1 MQDLI
6 WFCLMLSITVTF
18 SILNLKHNL
27 DTNKVRFYTN
37 VGKALD
43 TVRSELP
50 SAFSSHNIDV
60 SVLADRITV
69 IHENKNKITMT
80 KKLYATTIKSLQVA
94 CVFLSIY
101 PCVNVKKIDYDE
113 EMNMIQCLVDIS
125 LPDATDTK
133 NIILWEGIFYF
144 VLDDTGLI
152 QSHILDRK
160 ILTSKMPHKN
170 NSSELHWLKTQVNY
184 IG

>member
-18 SILNLKHNL
+18 SILKHNL

-37 VGKALD
+37 VGKTLD

-50 SAFSSHNIDV
+50 SVFSSHNIDDT
-60 SVLADRITV
+60 VLAHRITV
-69 IHENKNKITMT
+69 IHENKNKITIT
-80 KKLYATTIKSLQVA
+80 KNLYVATIQSLQVA
-94 CVFLSIY
+94 CVLLSIY

-113 EMNMIQCLVDIS
+113 EMNIIQCLVDIS
-125 LPDATDTK
+125 LPDTTESK
-133 NIILWEGIFYF
+133 NRILWEGIFYF
-144 VLDDTGLI
+144 VLDDIGLI

-160 ILTSKMPHKN
+160 IPTSKMPQKN
-170 NSSELHWLKTQVNY
+170 NSSALHWLKTQANY

>member
-1 MQDLI
+1 
-6 WFCLMLSITVTF
+6 MLSITVTF

-37 VGKALD
+37 VGKTLD

-50 SAFSSHNIDV
+50 SVFSSHNIDV
-60 SVLADRITV
+60 SVLANRITV

-80 KKLYATTIKSLQVA
+80 KNLYVSTIKSLQVA
-94 CVFLSIY
+94 CLLLSVY

-125 LPDATDTK
+125 LPDTMETK
-133 NIILWEGIFYF
+133 NRILWEGIFYF
-144 VLDDTGLI
+144 VLDDAGLI
-152 QSHILDRK
+152 QTHILDRK
-160 ILTSKMPHKN
+160 IPTSKMPQRN
-170 NSSELHWLKTQVNY
+170 NSSELHWLKFQANY

>member
-1 MQDLI
+1 MVFLL
-6 WFCLMLSITVTF
+6 WCCMMLSITVTF
-18 SILNLKHNL
+18 SILKYNL
-27 DTNKVRFYTN
+27 DTNKARFYTN

-50 SAFSSHNIDV
+50 SVFSSHNIDV
-60 SVLADRITV
+60 SVLANRITV

-80 KKLYATTIKSLQVA
+80 KNLYVATIQSLQVA

-101 PCVNVKKIDYDE
+101 PCVNVKKFDYDE

-160 ILTSKMPHKN
+160 IPTSKIPQKN
-170 NSSELHWLKTQVNY
+170 NSSELHWLKSQVSY

>member
-6 WFCLMLSITVTF
+6 WFCLMFSITVTF
-18 SILNLKHNL
+18 SISKHNV

-37 VGKALD
+37 VGKTLD

-50 SAFSSHNIDV
+50 SIFSSHNIDV

-80 KKLYATTIKSLQVA
+80 KKLYATTIQSLQVA

-125 LPDATDTK
+125 LPDISDTK
-133 NIILWEGIFYF
+133 NRILWEGIFYF
-144 VLDDTGLI
+144 VLDDAGLI
-152 QSHILDRK
+152 ESHILDRK
-160 ILTSKMPHKN
+160 IPTSKIPQKN
-170 NSSELHWLKTQVNY
+170 NSSELHWLKTQAN
-184 IG
+184 

>member
-1 MQDLI
+1 MLFLL
-6 WFCLMLSITVTF
+6 WCCLMLSTTF
-18 SILNLKHNL
+18 SILKHNI

-37 VGKALD
+37 VGKTLD

-50 SAFSSHNIDV
+50 SIFSSPNIDF
-60 SVLADRITV
+60 SVLADHITV

-80 KKLYATTIKSLQVA
+80 KKLYAATIQSIQAA

-101 PCVNVKKIDYDE
+101 PCVNVKKFDYDD

-125 LPDATDTK
+125 LTDISDTK
-133 NIILWEGIFYF
+133 NRILWEGIFYF
-144 VLDDTGLI
+144 VLDDAGLI

-160 ILTSKMPHKN
+160 IPTSKMPHKN
-170 NSSELHWLKTQVNY
+170 NSSELHWLKTQAN
-184 IG
+184 

>member
-1 MQDLI
+1 MLFLL
-6 WFCLMLSITVTF
+6 WCCLMLSITVTF
-18 SILNLKHNL
+18 SILKYNL

-37 VGKALD
+37 IGKTLD

-50 SAFSSHNIDV
+50 SVFSSHNIDG
-60 SVLADRITV
+60 SVLANRITV

-80 KKLYATTIKSLQVA
+80 KNLYATTIKSLQVA

-160 ILTSKMPHKN
+160 IPTSKIPQKN
-170 NSSELHWLKTQVNY
+170 NSSELHWLKSQVSY